1 MNKRGI
7 VMSADVI
14 LGAQWGDEGKGK
26 IVDLFSEKYD
36 VIVRYQGGANAGHTV
51 IVGSE
56 KYVMHLL
63 PSGIL
68 HKNKINIIGHGV
80 VIDMEA
86 LAGEIKGLR
95 ERGINVS
102 PQNLKISENASIV
115 MPYHKMLDKAKESV
129 KKGGKKIG
137 TTGRGIGPAYTD
149 KYVRIGIRLRD
160 MFNPAVLKAKIDEN
174 LSEKNFLLK
183 NFYGV
188 KTMSAAAI
196 LSETKKYA
204 DVLKPFMADTT
215 GLINELAS
223 AGKKI
228 LFEGAQGALLDID
241 YGTYPFVTSSNPTI
255 GGVMTGAG
263 VSHRIINKVWGITK
277 AYQTRVGNGPFPTEM
292 DEKNGAKT
300 REAGGEYGA
309 TTGRPRRCGWL
320 DLVALKYV
328 CDLNGLSDILLT
340 KIDVLSIF
348 FSIKVC
354 THYIYKGKKSQ
365 NFVSDGG
372 ELYKCTPVYRTL
384 KGWNADLTA
393 IRDFKSLPAAA
404 KAYIEYIEKY
414 TGVRVSII
422 SVGPERDQ
430 ILKR

>member
-1 MNKRGI
+1 
-7 VMSADVI
+7 MSADVI

-51 IVGSE
+51 IVGSQ

-68 HKNKINIIGHGV
+68 HRNKINIIGHGV

-86 LAGEIKGLR
+86 LAGEINGLK
-95 ERGINVS
+95 ERGINIS
-102 PQNLKISENASIV
+102 PKNLKISENASIV
-115 MPYHKMLDKAKESV
+115 MPYHKMLDRAKEAA
-129 KKGGKKIG
+129 KKGDKKIG

-160 MFNPAVLKAKIDEN
+160 MFNPAILKAKIEEN

-183 NFYGV
+183 KFYGV
-188 KTMSAAAI
+188 ETMSAAEVLA
-196 LSETKKYA
+196 EARKYSKA
-204 DVLKPFMADTT
+204 LKPYMADTT
-215 GLINELAS
+215 GLIGDLAA

-241 YGTYPFVTSSNPTI
+241 YGTYPFVTSSNPTV
-255 GGVMTGAG
+255 GGVLTGAG
-263 VSHRIINKVWGITK
+263 VSHRIIDRVWGITK

-292 DEKNGAKT
+292 DEATGSKS

-328 CDLNGLSDILLT
+328 CGLNGLTDILLT

-348 FSIKVC
+348 DSIKVC
-354 THYIYKGKKSQ
+354 THYIYKGKKTDR
-365 NFVSDGG
+365 FVSDGE
-372 ELYKCTPVYRTL
+372 ELYKCSPVYKTL
-384 KGWNADLTA
+384 KGWGSDLTA
-393 IRDFKSLPAAA
+393 IRNFKSLPAEA
-404 KAYIEYIEKY
+404 KAYIKFIEKY
-414 TGVRVSII
+414 TGVRVSIV

>member
-1 MNKRGI
+1 
-7 VMSADVI
+7 MSADVI

-51 IVGSE
+51 IVGSQ

-68 HKNKINIIGHGV
+68 HRNKINIIGHGV

-86 LAGEIKGLR
+86 LAGEINGLK
-95 ERGINVS
+95 ERGINIS
-102 PQNLKISENASIV
+102 PKNLKISENASIV
-115 MPYHKMLDKAKESV
+115 MPYHKMLDKAKEAA

-160 MFNPAVLKAKIDEN
+160 MFNPGILKAKIEEN

-183 NFYGV
+183 KFYGV
-188 KTMSAAAI
+188 DTMSAAEVLA
-196 LSETKKYA
+196 EAKKYSKA
-204 DVLKPFMADTT
+204 LKPYMADTT
-215 GLINELAS
+215 GLIHDLAA

-241 YGTYPFVTSSNPTI
+241 YGTYPFVTSSNPTV
-255 GGVMTGAG
+255 GGVLTGAG
-263 VSHRIINKVWGITK
+263 VSHRIIDRVWGITK

-292 DEKNGAKT
+292 DETTGAKA

-328 CDLNGLSDILLT
+328 CGLNGLTDILLT

-348 FSIKVC
+348 DSIKVC
-354 THYIYKGKKSQ
+354 THYIYKGKKT
-365 NFVSDGG
+365 NRFVSDGE
-372 ELYKCTPVYRTL
+372 ELYKCRPVYKIL
-384 KGWNADLTA
+384 KGWGSDLTA
-393 IRDFKSLPAAA
+393 IRNFKSLPAQA
-404 KAYIEYIEKY
+404 KSYIKFIEKY
-414 TGVRVSII
+414 TGVRVSIV

-430 ILKR
+430 ILNR

>member
-7 VMSADVI
+7 AMSADVI

-86 LAGEIKGLR
+86 LAGEIKGLK

-115 MPYHKMLDKAKESV
+115 MPYHKMLDKAKEAA

-160 MFNPAVLKAKIDEN
+160 MFNPEVLKAKIDEN

-188 KTMSAAAI
+188 KTMTAARI

-204 DVLKPFMADTT
+204 DALKPFMVDTT

-263 VSHRIINKVWGITK
+263 VSHRIIDKVWGITK

-292 DEKNGAKT
+292 DEKNGGKT

-328 CDLNGLSDILLT
+328 CNLNGLSDILLT

-348 FSIKVC
+348 PSIKVC
-354 THYIYKGKKSQ
+354 THYMYKGKKTVG
-365 NFVSDGG
+365 FVSDGG

-384 KGWNADLTA
+384 KGWNSDLTA
-393 IRDFKSLPAAA
+393 IRDFKLLPAEA
-404 KAYIEYIEKY
+404 KAYIEFIEKY